1 MNNLVKL
8 LICVILGGLVFFL
21 QPPVGV
27 EVQAMHMLGIFV
39 FTIIGLILKPLPMGT
54 VSIIGLTLVLLT
66 KTLPFAPAF
75 SGFSNPV
82 VWLIVAAVLIS
93 KGFVKTGLGERIAYH
108 LMKALGKTSLGM
120 GYGIV
125 ATDLIL
131 APAIP
136 SITARAGGIIYP
148 IILSL
153 SKAFGSEPHAHPR
166 KIGAFLMQTAFQ
178 GTVISSAMFLTSMAG
193 NPLAADLAREVGVNI
208 TWAGWAMAAIVP
220 GLISLTVLPLV
231 MYKFYPPEIKETPDA
246 RGFAAREL
254 KRLGPMKANEMILF
268 GVFVVMIGL
277 WISGPFIQ
285 MKAVTAALIGLSF
298 LLLGKVLSWDE
309 VISSKGAWDTLV
321 WFATLV
327 MMASSLNKMGLMKWF
342 SGFVVTH
349 VSHMHWIGGMLT
361 LLIIFFYS
369 HYFFASNIA
378 HIGAMYPPF
387 LIVAISLGTPPMLAA
402 LTLGFFGNLF
412 GGLTH
417 YGCGPAPI
425 IYGAGYVKI
434 GKWWQLGF
442 LFSVINIII
451 WLGLG
456 SIWWKLI
463 GLY

>member
-1 MNNLVKL
+1 MKL
-8 LICVILGGLVFFL
+8 LICVILGALVFFL
-21 QPPVGV
+21 HPPVGV
-27 EVQAMHMLGIFV
+27 EVQAMRMLGIFI
-39 FTIIGLILKPLPMGT
+39 FTILGLILKPLPMGT
-54 VSIIGLTLVLLT
+54 VSIIGLTLVLVT
-66 KTLPFAPAF
+66 KTMTFTATF

-82 VWLIVAAVLIS
+82 VWLIVIAVLIS
-93 KGFVKTGLGERIAYH
+93 KGFVKTGLGERIACY

-120 GYGIV
+120 GYGIIV
-125 ATDLIL
+125 TDFIL

-136 SITARAGGIIYP
+136 SVTARAGGIIYP

-166 KIGAFLMQTAFQ
+166 KIGAFLMQVAFQ

-193 NPLAADLAREVGVNI
+193 NPLAADLAREVGVQI
-208 TWAGWAMAAIVP
+208 TWAGWATAAILP

-231 MYKFYPPEIKETPDA
+231 MYKIYPPEIKATPDA
-246 RGFAAREL
+246 KKFAEAEL
-254 KRLGPMKANEMILF
+254 RRLGPMTLNEKLLL
-268 GVFVVMIGL
+268 GVFIVMIVL
-277 WISGPFIQ
+277 WITGPFIQ
-285 MKAVTAALIGLSF
+285 MNAVTAALIGLSF

-309 VISSKGAWDTLV
+309 VIASKDAWDTLV

-327 MMASSLNKMGLMKWF
+327 MMASALNQMGLMKWF

-349 VSHMHWIGGMLT
+349 VNHMHWITGLFT

-387 LIVAISLGTPPMLAA
+387 LIVAISLGAPPMLSA
-402 LTLGFFGNLF
+402 LILGFFGNLF

-417 YGCGPAPI
+417 YGCGPAPV
-425 IYGAGYVKI
+425 IYGSGYVKI

-442 LFSVINIII
+442 LFSVVNIII